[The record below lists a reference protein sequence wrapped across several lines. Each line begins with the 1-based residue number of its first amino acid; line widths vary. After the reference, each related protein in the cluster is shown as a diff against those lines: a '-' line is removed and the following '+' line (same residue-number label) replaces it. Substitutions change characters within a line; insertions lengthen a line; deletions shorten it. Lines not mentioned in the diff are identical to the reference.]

1 MFPASVAAQNLASAR
16 HLLRRLSLVRHRS
29 LISCVNLIGLV
40 DHLLLIQGL
49 SLVVHTA
56 FPGGVRDVDR
66 FGGLSLVVLKRACCE
81 LIQGRH
87 LLLLVWERIPRLCL
101 LGEVLRGLE
110 HGRHRFSVTGLFRT
124 LLLFLRAVTI
134 SYSTVLDFAFPP
146 LSPRL
151 LQLLHRHAL
160 NGQLAVR
167 GSDLAVAP
175 GLLGQLVPG
184 SVQRRLAAQRRVVW
198 AQSFA
203 VLPPPPLAGL
213 LHTVTFWGTAAVAV
227 MLLAQLLVVQTGV
240 MHFLQQHWLM
250 GRGRRSLGSSLGA
263 GLHGHGDGRR
273 RRQGRGPRR
282 RPRGRAAEV
291 PSFPCRGPLLLG
303 VAGGRGGSRLRPGSL
318 RRPPSVL
325 GDSLWLSLLL
335 TTAGSLTLPSPPL
348 EHVREADWQRLL
360 LALQL
365 AAAGGRLKG
374 RMTVSASAASPVSKL
389 RGRLVDSPVRQL
401 AAHGRLFANC
411 RGFPKAGTQLG
422 RHSPRV
428 GGALRALRAWLAAHG
443 LLSRMLLL
451 PRALPCH
458 TAVLSRRRALHATS
472 SIDRASRAVAASSG
486 AVVAAAP
493 LLRRRWS
500 TAAAILHA
508 GVTVTRIVRVRSLV
522 ASRACAQPP
531 ASSASI
537 VRLVAC
543 TRKGRAGPALAAS
556 SVSGVAGTRP
566 VSTSVSIAS
575 VATVVVKPIPVALV
589 GSTGVATTALT
600 AAAAATAVSWASL
613 ACAGPRLTPPIRS
626 SVRTSELCPSVSTV
640 APLVSP
646 VGSPIAAG
654 AASVGVSSPR
664 APPTRL
670 LAGGQQHDH
679 GRRQCA
685 GPRPSK

>member
-1 MFPASVAAQNLASAR
+1 MSPASVGAWNLAAAR
-16 HLLRRLSLVRHRS
+16 NLLRRLGLVRHRS
-29 LISCVNLIGLV
+29 LISRINLAGLV
-40 DHLLLIQGL
+40 DRLLLIQWL

-87 LLLLVWERIPRLCL
+87 LLLLVWERISRLCL

-134 SYSTVLDFAFPP
+134 SCSTVLDFVFPP
-146 LSPRL
+146 LFPRL
-151 LQLLHRHAL
+151 LQLLHRHVL
-160 NGQLAVR
+160 SGQLAVR
-167 GSDLAVAP
+167 GNDLAAAP

-184 SVQRRLAAQRRVVW
+184 SVQRRLAAQRRAVW

-213 LHTVTFWGTAAVAV
+213 LHTVTFCGTAADAV

-250 GRGRRSLGSSLGA
+250 GRGRHSLGSSLGA
-263 GLHGHGDGRR
+263 GLQSHGDGRR
-273 RRQGRGPRR
+273 HRQGGGPRR
-282 RPRGRAAEV
+282 RPRGRAAKL

-303 VAGGRGGSRLRPGSL
+303 EAGGRGGSRLRPGSL

-325 GDSLWLSLLL
+325 GHSLWLSLLL
-335 TTAGSLTLPSPPL
+335 TTAGGLTLASPPL

-401 AAHGRLFANC
+401 AARGRLLANC
-411 RGFPKAGTQLG
+411 WGFPKAGTQLG
-422 RHSPRV
+422 SHSPRV
-428 GGALRALRAWLAAHG
+428 GGALRAWLAALG

-458 TAVLSRRRALHATS
+458 TAVLSRRQALHATS
-472 SIDRASRAVAASSG
+472 SIDRASRAVAANSG

-508 GVTVTRIVRVRSLV
+508 GVTVTRIARVRSLV

-531 ASSASI
+531 ASSTSI
-537 VRLVAC
+537 VQLVAG
-543 TRKGRAGPALAAS
+543 TRKGRARPALAAS
-556 SVSGVAGTRP
+556 SDSGVAGTRP
-566 VSTSVSIAS
+566 VSTTVSIAS
-575 VATVVVKPIPVALV
+575 VAAVVVRPIPVALV

-600 AAAAATAVSWASL
+600 AAAATAVSWASL